1 MSCDFSI
8 KATNL
13 SQDAFEL
20 RSYSACDNALCTIN
34 QVPSQTLKGGH
45 GIETLAWTQAGS
57 AIASGSDISVE
68 WSTPKGRSFGV
79 KIVAPLQIG
88 PFGSAPY
95 YQIKVDDGDWDGGR
109 HGESYTFDKDLL
121 GYNIEVKPVATHSH
135 LYVDINITD
144 SE

>member
-8 KATNL
+8 KTTDL

-20 RSYSACDNALCTIN
+20 REYVAGDDPLCTIN
-34 QVPSQTLKGGH
+34 QAPSQTLKGGH
-45 GIETLAWTQAGS
+45 GVETLAWTQTGS
-57 AIASGSDISVE
+57 SIASGAEITVQ

-79 KIVAPLQIG
+79 RIYAPLQVG
-88 PFGSAPY
+88 PFGYAPY
-95 YQIKVDDGDWDGGR
+95 YQIKVDDGDWDGER
-109 HGESYTFDKDLL
+109 HGDSYTFDKDLL
-121 GYNIEVKPVATHSH
+121 GYNIEVKPMATHSH